1 MVIEITLTIKVKYK
15 SDHNIF
21 IRIRPEKVKSKYEKA
36 QDIMP
41 LSEEEKNMVIED
53 IRNFNKVY
61 EEVFINNLINNI
73 YIYIYIR

>member
-1 MVIEITLTIKVKYK
+1 
-15 SDHNIF
+15 
-21 IRIRPEKVKSKYEKA
+21 
-36 QDIMP
+36 MP

-73 YIYIYIR
+73 YIR

>member
-1 MVIEITLTIKVKYK
+1 ML
-15 SDHNIF
+15 
-21 IRIRPEKVKSKYEKA
+21 
-36 QDIMP
+36 

-73 YIYIYIR
+73 YIYIYI

>member
-1 MVIEITLTIKVKYK
+1 MVIKITKTIKVKYK

-61 EEVFINNLINNI
+61 EEVFINNLIKNI
-73 YIYIYIR
+73 YIYIR

>member
-1 MVIEITLTIKVKYK
+1 
-15 SDHNIF
+15 
-21 IRIRPEKVKSKYEKA
+21 
-36 QDIMP
+36 MP

-73 YIYIYIR
+73 YIYI